1 MTDNDSKYYR
11 SQLNELVEQCN
22 YTYNRSINQK
32 PINAGY
38 SVLT

>member
-22 YTYNRSINQK
+22 NTYHRSINKK